1 MSGALDRIA
10 YNVAETWLLQ
20 RGFIP
25 SAGWDPDDPLCVR
38 DYGPH
43 RVWTIKARIPV
54 ELVDE
59 IDTVDLMNDFR
70 AYLIQHNTLPTAI
83 RFQPYNLEV
92 YACPHGYG
100 TFLYISLYHT

>member
-25 SAGWDPDDPLCVR
+25 SDGWDPNDPQCVQN
-38 DYGPH
+38 YGPH
-43 RVWTIKARIPV
+43 RVWTIQARIPV
-54 ELVDE
+54 GLVDK

-92 YACPHGYG
+92 YACPCGCG